1 MMRESKRL
9 YTLDEMQKFD
19 VSRILELVRT
29 LSAGE
34 AISFIGNSSGL
45 RLRNVSLPEYNN
57 ESYLHSLDELGE
69 FLLSAELVVSK
80 GVVDKIAWHIRRNCT
95 LHTLESEFKRLLS
108 TIRTEI
114 GQQHFYRMTESE
126 RVLFQPDPEHPIFGG
141 AVQDKFP
148 SALYEI
154 DESAKCLALERTTA
168 TVFHLMRAMERVLI
182 AIRKCLGLPDPTR
195 LSDKNWGTILRDIRL
210 EVERRN
216 KPGSLAWKNPE
227 DQHLF
232 ADLVGSIAAVKLA
245 WRDTTMHVESKYLAS
260 EAQEIFAA
268 VRTLMQK
275 IASRMDE
282 EGLPLA

>member
-9 YTLDEMQKFD
+9 YTLNEMQKFD
-19 VSRILELVRT
+19 LPRILEMVRT

-34 AISFIGNSSGL
+34 AVSSIGNASGL

-57 ESYLHSLDELGE
+57 ESYLRSLDELGE
-69 FLLSAELVVSK
+69 FLLSAELAVSK
-80 GVVDKIAWHIRRNCT
+80 GVVDKIGWHIRRNCT
-95 LHTLESEFKRLLS
+95 SHTLESEFNRLLG

-114 GQQHFYRMTESE
+114 AQQHFYRMTEAE
-126 RVLFQPDPEHPIFGG
+126 RALFQPGPGHPIFGM
-141 AVQDKFP
+141 AVQERFP

-168 TVFHLMRAMERVLI
+168 TVFHLMRAMERALI
-182 AIRKCLGLPDPTR
+182 AIRKCLGLPEPTR
-195 LSDKNWGTILRDIRL
+195 FSDRNWGVILRDIRL

-216 KPGSLAWKNPE
+216 KPGPTAWKNPE

-275 IASRMDE
+275 VASRMDE
-282 EGLPLA
+282 DGLPLA